1 MLRSGQSA
9 IAWSSSTISRNV
21 PSVGRSRRV
30 VASLIYSQQNPH
42 YLAQQPPP
50 QKKRRRGCLV
60 SASVVIVVGIAII
73 AIVSTNSGKGGT
85 PTTTSATSATKESRT
100 EPAVT
105 PTGANKVQQPVN
117 LDNWTITVNKVST
130 SKGSEFNQPQKPGNV
145 FLLVDVSLKNN
156 TGSSQTVSSLVLFS
170 LKDASGQAYNGTF
183 DTDAPDTPNGNLPA
197 GQLLRG
203 TIPYEVPATLHDFL
217 FSFSPSLADWS
228 LSV

>member
-60 SASVVIVVGIAII
+60 SASVVIVVVIAIV

-85 PTTTSATSATKESRT
+85 PTTSATSATKESRT
-100 EPAVT
+100 ELAVT

-130 SKGSEFNQPQKPGNV
+130 SKGSEFNQPQKPGDV

>member
-60 SASVVIVVGIAII
+60 SASVVIVVVIAIV

-85 PTTTSATSATKESRT
+85 PTTSATSATKESRT

-117 LDNWTITVNKVST
+117 LDNWTIIVNKVST
-130 SKGSEFNQPQKPGNV
+130 SKGSEFNQPQKPGDV